1 MERTLFQ
8 RIIDREIPATIEYED
23 DLVIVIRDI
32 APSAPIHLLIIPK
45 KPIPS
50 IDALAEEDGPLMGH
64 IMLVAQKLA
73 RQFKIAEDG
82 YRLVTNVNA
91 HGGQTVFHLHVH
103 LLGGEPLGRMN
114 TSSAGHQPS
123 GIVREAGLFV
133 LAALG
138 LAIAFNTINP
148 RQIPWLKPVIEHVA
162 ATPEE
167 LQGYLPPATV
177 PVADTILETSAST
190 TTFASTTKDTATSAV
205 SPAQPVERPAFTP
218 APGVIREIDLATFK
232 QLLSGDHYLIDA
244 RLPESYA
251 AGYIGEA
258 VNVYGGEVQGRI
270 GDLLA
275 MVPRDR
281 VVLIYCDGGD
291 ECELSH
297 HVADV
302 LKQFGYGP
310 LLIYKG
316 GWNEWIAT
324 GGRTQTP

>member
-23 DLVIVIRDI
+23 DHVIAIRDI

-45 KPIPS
+45 KPIAS
-50 IDALAEEDGPLMGH
+50 INDLTKEDAPLMGH
-64 IMLVAQKLA
+64 MMMVAQQLA
-73 RQFKIAEDG
+73 RTLNIAQDG

-114 TSSAGHQPS
+114 TSTHGHQHAAS

-133 LAALG
+133 LAAIG
-138 LAIAFNTINP
+138 LAVAFNTINP
-148 RQIPWLKPVIEHVA
+148 RQIPWLKPAMVHIA
-162 ATPEE
+162 AQPEE
-167 LQGYLPPATV
+167 LEAYLPKPAPESAPLVSEVSTDTTAPVQLEPSKPV
-177 PVADTILETSAST
+177 PKE
-190 TTFASTTKDTATSAV
+190 
-205 SPAQPVERPAFTP
+205 QPTFTP
-218 APGVIREIDLATFK
+218 APGVVREIDMATFERFLD
-232 QLLSGDHYLIDA
+232 QEHFLIDA

-251 AGYIGEA
+251 QGFIGSA
-258 VNVYGGEVQGRI
+258 VNVYGGEVQSRI
-270 GDLLA
+270 GELLA

-316 GWNEWIAT
+316 GWNEWVAN
-324 GGRTQTP
+324 GGRRSRP